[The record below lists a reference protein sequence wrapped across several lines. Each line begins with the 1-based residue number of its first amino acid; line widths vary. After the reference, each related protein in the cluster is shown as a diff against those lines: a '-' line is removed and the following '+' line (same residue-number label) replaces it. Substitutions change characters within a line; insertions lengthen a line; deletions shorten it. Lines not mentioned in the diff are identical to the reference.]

1 MRGVVPITD
10 MEKINN
16 AVKQLQQG
24 KKQKVTITLENSK
37 QFHNKIWYQV
47 LYNKC
52 IIAMQKKIVPF
63 ELKNKLL
70 RTTGLDIGY
79 DACIPHDISFD
90 PYFPELIHVG
100 KGTIIGGCSTLI
112 THQLEGNKLTLGNV
126 TIGERTLL
134 GGVSIVY
141 PGVKVGKNALL
152 TSNSELYDTIKDGEI
167 WVGNPAKLLQKMSK
181 EDLDKYFHP
190 SNGKTDEYYKDFYQK
205 LAEFKNDPSK
215 TYFKAQYHGRH
226 LNAGN
231 DWWRARNPIAIFW
244 SGILVE
250 ITRRMNHSWL
260 KTKLLRLSGVTIGNN
275 VYIGKGVVFDH
286 LMTPYIT
293 VEDGVK
299 LEDDVYLDEHEY
311 TISQTIFGRTIIKK
325 GAHLKKGVFARA
337 GTVVGE
343 GTIVEEHS
351 FIQREIPAHEIWKGN
366 PAKCVKKIAKLKYES
381 HEAHH

>member
-1 MRGVVPITD
+1 MCITD
-10 MEKINN
+10 LEKVNN

-24 KKQKVTITLENSK
+24 KKQKVTITLEHPQ
-37 QFHNKIWYQV
+37 QFHNKTWYQV

-70 RTTGLDIGY
+70 RTTGLDVGY
-79 DACIPHDISFD
+79 DACIPHDITFD

-112 THQLEGNKLTLGNV
+112 THQLEGNKLTLGNI

-141 PGVKVGKNALL
+141 PGVKVGKNAIL
-152 TSNSELYDTIKDGEI
+152 TSNSELTENIKEGEL
-167 WVGNPAKLLQKMSK
+167 WMGNPAKLLQKMSK
-181 EDLDKYFHP
+181 EDLDKYFHLP
-190 SNGKTDEYYKDFYQK
+190 QGDPLNYYTEFYEQLNAFEKD
-205 LAEFKNDPSK
+205 PTK
-215 TYFKAQYHGRH
+215 TYFKMQYHGKH

-231 DWWRARNPIAIFW
+231 DWWRARNPLAIFW

-250 ITRRMNHSWL
+250 ITRRMNHSSF
-260 KTKLLRLSGVTIGNN
+260 KIFLLRLAGAEIGRN
-275 VYIGKGVVFDH
+275 VYIGKGVVLDH
-286 LMTPYIT
+286 LMTNYIT
-293 VEDGVK
+293 IEDGVR
-299 LEDDVYLDEHEY
+299 LDDDVYLDEHEY

-325 GAHLKKGVFARA
+325 GAHLKKDVFARA

-351 FIQREIPAHEIWKGN
+351 FIQREIPSHEVWAGN
-366 PAKCVKKIAKLKYES
+366 PAKCIKKIAKLKYEA
-381 HEAHH
+381 HEKHH